1 MSNKQLHDTSNPG
14 SVKPGSLKSARLSR
28 KIIGNSFYHLMFG
41 VTMRVVLK
49 AALRT
54 QSGYKDTKFPCTVL
68 GQQGPNNV
76 QYLDIT
82 AFKSSRCLYFVLLQT
97 PLFSFV

>member
-1 MSNKQLHDTSNPG
+1 MFHKEQLKFIKLCLGISKIQLQQSNEQLHDTSNPG

-28 KIIGNSFYHLMFG
+28 KLKIVFIILVRLMLS

-54 QSGYKDTKFPCTVL
+54 QSGYIE
-68 GQQGPNNV
+68 
-76 QYLDIT
+76 DISLHCFGAT
-82 AFKSSRCLYFVLLQT
+82 RPQ
-97 PLFSFV
+97 